1 MSPPVSARNTSATVV
16 DQPGMLHNRSRAAA
30 NDGDSA
36 SMILVSRSL
45 SAVVQES
52 MRFKC
57 IRIR

>member
-1 MSPPVSARNTSATVV
+1 
-16 DQPGMLHNRSRAAA
+16 
-30 NDGDSA
+30 
-36 SMILVSRSL
+36 MILVSRSL